1 MENKSITVK
10 GKLIGGGGGDT
21 ILIAVQSET
30 GPNINAYCNTQC
42 DSWFVN
48 HPNGS
53 TSLKESLKGKNIIL
67 EYAAEPNG
75 DRLPGARP
83 GDLFFFVKSVEIMP
97 NDYPSP

>member
-10 GKLIGGGGGDT
+10 GKLLGGSVGDT
-21 ILIAVQSET
+21 ILIVVQSEA
-30 GPNINAYCNTQC
+30 GPNIDAHCNTQC
-42 DSWFVN
+42 GDWFVH
-48 HPNGS
+48 HPTGS

-75 DRLPGARP
+75 DRLPGVRP
-83 GDLFFFVKSVEIMP
+83 DTLFFFVKSVEIMP